1 MIFSQ
6 QMQTDTN
13 TIDELK
19 KNRSPLQRFRWNFHC
34 CDSQNG
40 REMML
45 HDCSSVLKTGRSCCD
60 AASGI
65 EERMIGK
72 AGFALPI
79 VALRSN

>member
-1 MIFSQ
+1 MFQLEFS
-6 QMQTDTN
+6 
-13 TIDELK
+13 L
-19 KNRSPLQRFRWNFHC
+19 LRFPEWERDDASRLFVSFEN
-34 CDSQNG
+34 
-40 REMML
+40 
-45 HDCSSVLKTGRSCCD
+45 GRSCCD